1 MHVFEKLFYLIYIIK
16 STSSNSK
23 KMEDKKKAE
32 ELLNRVVADKVLSN
46 SKKNLDDRW
55 EKLKFVSEGDMDQLK
70 RKFVIDL
77 ITNSISRSQ

>member
-1 MHVFEKLFYLIYIIK
+1 MHVFEKLIYLIYIIK